1 MNDSTLDFILNFT
14 KSKNTYIDFRNSNS
28 CKKNLENSFYGAS
41 FLIMIK
47 SLIFLSLSLTDLRKN
62 LTNPELPSQALH
74 WS

>member
-1 MNDSTLDFILNFT
+1 MNDVILDFILNFI
-14 KSKNTYIDFRNSNS
+14 KSKNTYINFRNSSS
-28 CKKNLENSFYGAS
+28 CKNLENCLCGAS

-47 SLIFLSLSLTDLRKN
+47 SLIFLSLSMTDLRKN